1 MITKEGLEFLRAS
14 AQNVGIDGH
23 FDLMALDN
31 MEGVFTNHMD
41 ALVALAGSDEI
52 AKRVAEGHG
61 EADHDGFMGSDGF
74 LEPFSTVHMYVCCS
88 ASAHYPELVLRPSPE
103 RPVATDASRCREK
116 PHGVRQVSQWMD
128 KGRQHWL
135 SQPYGALLALD

>member
-1 MITKEGLEFLRAS
+1 MITKEGFEFLRAS

-61 EADHDGFMGSDGF
+61 EADHDGFMGSDATIFARKLNERADELDEMMEDDNADELRDMAATF
-74 LEPFSTVHMYVCCS
+74 LLFWNAASDELEQIIAPKEIEEP
-88 ASAHYPELVLRPSPE
+88 
-103 RPVATDASRCREK
+103 
-116 PHGVRQVSQWMD
+116 VSMEM
-128 KGRQHWL
+128 
-135 SQPYGALLALD
+135 